1 MSNTGEMAKLVST
14 VAAAGGAAAL
24 AAYVVCGLRP
34 SSQLFGR
41 TLVAPRQPEEMAL
54 TFDDGPNPTCTPY
67 LLDLLG
73 KHGVRATFFV
83 IGQFAAQERA
93 LVRRA
98 HDEGHLIANHT
109 LRHPNLFRTDQRTTR
124 DELARTQIVLEQ
136 ITGQRP
142 RFFRPPYGLRRPAT
156 QRIARALGLTTVTWN
171 LIGNDWTPLTA
182 EGIAD
187 RVRTLA
193 ARNTS
198 RGFATNLVLHDG
210 DHRTLTGDRSRT
222 LKAVGLLLP
231 ELVKTRR
238 FVTLDAWEAEG
249 PA

>member
-1 MSNTGEMAKLVST
+1 MSGAVDVAKVAGAVMASGLVATS
-14 VAAAGGAAAL
+14 
-24 AAYVVCGLRP
+24 AYMVCGLRP
-34 SSQLFGR
+34 GSQLFGR
-41 TLVAPRQPEEMAL
+41 TLIAPRNPEDGPAEIAL

-73 KHGVRATFFV
+73 RYGVKATFFV

-109 LRHPNLFRTDQRTTR
+109 LRHPNLFWSHVRTTH
-124 DELARTQIVLEQ
+124 DELVRTQRVLEE
-136 ITGQRP
+136 ITGERP
-142 RFFRPPYGLRRPAT
+142 RLFRPPYGLRRPAT
-156 QRIARALGLTTVTWN
+156 LKVARSLGLTTVTWN

-182 EGIAD
+182 EEIAE
-187 RVRTLA
+187 RVRTLT
-193 ARNTS
+193 ARNTE

-222 LKAVGLLLP
+222 LKAVELLLP
-231 ELVKTRR
+231 DMVKTKR
-238 FVTLDAWEAEG
+238 FVRLDAWQ
-249 PA
+249 

>member
-1 MSNTGEMAKLVST
+1 MSHASEIAK
-14 VAAAGGAAAL
+14 VASVLAAGGAAAL

-34 SSQLFGR
+34 ESQLFGR
-41 TLVAPRQPEEMAL
+41 TLVAPRNPTAGPPEIAL

-73 KHGVRATFFV
+73 KYGVRATFFV
-83 IGQFAAQERA
+83 IGQFAAQEPA

-98 HDEGHLIANHT
+98 HEEGHLIANHT

-124 DELARTQIVLEQ
+124 DELARTQVVLEQ
-136 ITGQRP
+136 ITGERP
-142 RFFRPPYGLRRPAT
+142 RFFRPPYGMRRPAT
-156 QRIARALGLTTVTWN
+156 LRIARAMGLTPVTWN
-171 LIGNDWTPLTA
+171 VIGNDWTPLTA
-182 EGIAD
+182 EEIAE
-187 RVRTLA
+187 RVRTLS
-193 ARNTS
+193 ARNTQ

-222 LKAVGLLLP
+222 LKAVELLLP

-238 FVTLDAWEAEG
+238 FVRLDAWSA
-249 PA
+249 